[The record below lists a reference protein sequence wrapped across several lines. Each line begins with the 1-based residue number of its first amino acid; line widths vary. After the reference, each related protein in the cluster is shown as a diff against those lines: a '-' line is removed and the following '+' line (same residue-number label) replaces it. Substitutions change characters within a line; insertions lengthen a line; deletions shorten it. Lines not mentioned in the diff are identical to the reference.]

1 MPVLGICVDPNGGNP
16 RLRCVV
22 LSGNSSTP
30 VLEDEFDIGTALTN
44 AAGQTVDLA
53 KLLLGRLPGLSIDG
67 AAVRKASP
75 SPHASRRGATFSRAH
90 TEGAVIYVLSK
101 SLDSDVVV
109 GDPQSF
115 AKHMGIEK
123 SELVLRAKSL
133 TSRRQDAAI
142 AALGQ
147 LPQP

>member
-22 LSGNSSTP
+22 LSGDSSSP
-30 VLEDEFDIGTALTN
+30 VLDDEFDIGTALTN

-53 KLLLGRLPGLSIDG
+53 NLLAGRLPGLSIDV

-75 SPHASRRGATFSRAH
+75 SPHANRRGATFSRAH
-90 TEGAVIYVLSK
+90 TEGAVIYVLSMC
-101 SLDSDVVV
+101 LDSEVSV

-115 AKHMGIEK
+115 AADLGVKK
-123 SELVLRAKSL
+123 ADLVARAKAL

-142 AALGQ
+142 AALGR
-147 LPQP
+147 LP